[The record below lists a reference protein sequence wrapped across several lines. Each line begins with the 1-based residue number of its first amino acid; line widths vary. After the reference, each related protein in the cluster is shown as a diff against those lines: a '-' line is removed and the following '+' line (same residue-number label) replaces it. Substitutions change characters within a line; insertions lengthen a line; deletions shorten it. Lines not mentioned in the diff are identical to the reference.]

1 MRLLLYMGACVRLHR
16 PQIYFITKNKFIE
29 LAHTIYAFMFRLQCQ
44 NGNSHKAN
52 AHFHAQIRRKTEIEN
67 K

>member
-1 MRLLLYMGACVRLHR
+1 MLLFLYMGACVRLHR
-16 PQIYFITKNKFIE
+16 PQIYVMTKNEFIDF
-29 LAHTIYAFMFRLQCQ
+29 AHTIYAFMFHLQCQ

-52 AHFHAQIRRKTEIEN
+52 AHFHAQIRRKTEIET